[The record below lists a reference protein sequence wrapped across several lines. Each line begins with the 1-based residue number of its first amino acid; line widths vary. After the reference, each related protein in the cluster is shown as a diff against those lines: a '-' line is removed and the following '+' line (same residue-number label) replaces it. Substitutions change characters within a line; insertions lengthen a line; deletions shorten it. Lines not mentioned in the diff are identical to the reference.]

1 MVQKRM
7 DQNETICFLWAKTC
21 QPLMWSVTPP
31 PHPAPLIF
39 ALCSRLCSVFCL
51 CFFIIW
57 MAADVTGPLMDRY
70 ECLLW
75 QEDCC
80 TIFLYW
86 RWASSLNLVQ
96 LEDQWVNSAT
106 NNEQRHLI
114 GLLFSRWTTA
124 ILYIKRRDGRDLCGF
139 ATRWVAHLIIA
150 TRSLCASPPPR
161 YSKTADTLIMWFS
174 TTLSVHNTV
183 CPVCWCM
190 YDLIVH
196 NEILKVHVPPVMSV
210 KSTLSV

>member
-1 MVQKRM
+1 MKQYVSYGLKLA
-7 DQNETICFLWAKTC
+7 NHWCGL
-21 QPLMWSVTPP
+21 PP
-31 PHPAPLIF
+31 PHLIF

-51 CFFIIW
+51 CFFFIW

-75 QEDCC
+75 QENCC
-80 TIFLYW
+80 TIFLYS
-86 RWASSLNLVQ
+86 RWASSLNLVR

-124 ILYIKRRDGRDLCGF
+124 ILYITRRDGRDLCGF

-150 TRSLCASPPPR
+150 TRSLCASPPPDIQR
-161 YSKTADTLIMWFS
+161 LLTLWS
-174 TTLSVHNTV
+174 CDSPPLCLCVTLSVLCTGV
-183 CPVCWCM
+183 CMIWLSIMKSWRYMFLCDVCK
-190 YDLIVH
+190 I
-196 NEILKVHVPPVMSV
+196 NSV
-210 KSTLSV
+210 SVIKLYYQ